1 MRGKLGEERRRLAIV
16 REDFGKGCLSSR
28 KLRRIELVEWVEKC
42 PCCVELGKI
51 YGDDLVEIFDFPDDG
66 WYIQSAILVFGRIFA
81 RIKVVVVR
89 DITFHR
95 RDVTV
100 RLAVNS

>member
-1 MRGKLGEERRRLAIV
+1 MIKLMDQGEH
-16 REDFGKGCLSSR
+16 
-28 KLRRIELVEWVEKC
+28 C
-42 PCCVELGKI
+42 PWCVELGKI

-100 RLAVNS
+100 ILAVNS